1 MDAQDPDIQTVAFE
15 IERYL
20 NEHPQAADMMEN
32 IARWWI
38 LRQRIEAGL
47 SVTQQALDHLE
58 AQGIVERSP
67 QGLYRLVTSGR
78 GLSRREA
85 GKH

>member
-1 MDAQDPDIQTVAFE
+1 MDVKDPDVQVVASE

-58 AQGIVERSP
+58 AQEIVERSP

-78 GLSRREA
+78 GLSLREG
-85 GKH
+85 GKR